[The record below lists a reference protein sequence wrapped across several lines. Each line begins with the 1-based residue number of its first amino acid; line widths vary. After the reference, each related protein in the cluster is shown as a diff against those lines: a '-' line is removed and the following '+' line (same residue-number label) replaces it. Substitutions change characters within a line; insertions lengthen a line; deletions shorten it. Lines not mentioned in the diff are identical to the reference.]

1 MRESNESGMI
11 VVAPVERECH
21 VTVEQMLR
29 VIDVCVTIGVVA
41 PVQVSPF
48 DLAKSQVDWPQ
59 VVAPSA
65 SVHERQ
71 VAQNRHLS
79 CHRPGHRRRTR
90 RRGGRC
96 RGGGRSADDSGGD
109 GPPPS
114 SCPDFL
120 DSRTSRSSLEVP
132 NCLTL
137 PVGCHG

>member
-71 VAQNRHLS
+71 IAQNRHLGF
-79 CHRPGHRRRTR
+79 HRAGNRRRAR

-109 GPPPS
+109 GPGPSRRLHRSPPS
-114 SCPDFL
+114 RPDVARVCPV
-120 DSRTSRSSLEVP
+120 RE
-132 NCLTL
+132 
-137 PVGCHG
+137 GHHA